1 MNNDLNIDVKTLNPF
16 RRFIYTIGALPSS
29 YLMSMTYEE
38 QLIWL
43 CNYLSETVI
52 PALNNNGLAVEELQA
67 KYIELKSY
75 VDNYFEDLDIQ
86 EEINNKLDEMALDGT
101 LENLIGQY
109 IQLATTYVYNSVEEM
124 KEATN
129 LVNGSFARTSGFY
142 DYDDGGGAYYKVREV
157 LNTDIIDEMFI
168 IALDDNTLVAEL
180 LPQKELNVLSIG
192 CKNDGSED
200 CSANL
205 IAALDKVKVLY
216 FPRGTYIVD
225 DTLELSNGFTIKG
238 ENMGTTMII
247 TNADKPLIDITSK
260 YFCKIED
267 IHLRGD
273 NDWDNQ
279 ATPYN
284 TKTNQNLI
292 NVIGSNDCY
301 FKNIY
306 IDHAQANGV
315 FIDESLSQT
324 AIQINFEN
332 VYIKNNSKNGMYI
345 GSVHGCKVDK
355 GNCEYNGEYNM
366 LIEKIPTD
374 VSINSLNFNFN
385 NKTTKAPLK
394 IDCVNNSSNICIND
408 LHIEDMSQ
416 ETPGSHDVTDCL
428 NIGAGMLEIGNL
440 YVRYNASHYTNCM
453 KIETNSH
460 VSVHDCIFRQVNN
473 PIIMPSSSG
482 CMLRNIRTFDTT
494 GTRISGRGA
503 NYEDNQVI
511 KNTST
516 IIGSDGN
523 VSQYVIGGIHLP
535 RTYNFIY
542 SAELFIPMG
551 TAPSTGNIYLVVY
564 NSSYTQLAYETIA
577 LSTFTNKKLDI
588 SSILSTLTD
597 VKAIKI
603 IMPQAVAAANV
614 NVGITVDTV

>member
-1 MNNDLNIDVKTLNPF
+1 MIFRNWIMQNFPFLEDDFDALTDYELFCKMVEYMKKSLDKLREYKGTLDEF
-16 RRFIYTIGALPSS
+16 R
-29 YLMSMTYEE
+29 
-38 QLIWL
+38 
-43 CNYLSETVI
+43 
-52 PALNNNGLAVEELQA
+52 EELD
-67 KYIELKSY
+67 SY
-75 VDNYFEDLDIQ
+75 KNYFDNLDVQ

-101 LENLIGQY
+101 LENIISEY
-109 IQLATTYVYNSVEEM
+109 IQLQTTYTYNNVSSM

-142 DYDDGGGAYYKVREV
+142 SYNDNGGALYKIRTVTNEDV
-157 LNTDIIDEMFI
+157 VDEMFI
-168 IALDDNTLVAEL
+168 IALADNTLVAEL

-200 CSANL
+200 CSSRL
-205 IAALDKVKVLY
+205 IAALNKVKTLY

-225 DTLELSNGFTIKG
+225 DTLELSNGVILKG
-238 ENMGTTMII
+238 ENMGTTMIV
-247 TNADKPLIDITSK
+247 TNVDKPLIDITSK

-292 NVIGSNDCY
+292 KVIGSNDCY

-306 IDHAQANGV
+306 LDEAQANGV
-315 FIDESLSQT
+315 FIDESLTQT
-324 AIQINFEN
+324 SIQINFDN
-332 VYIKNNSKNGMYI
+332 IYIKNNSKNGMYI
-345 GSVHGCKVDK
+345 GSVHGCKVNN

-366 LIEKIPTD
+366 LIEKLPSD
-374 VSINSLNFNFN
+374 VSINNLNFNFN
-385 NKTTKAPLK
+385 NKTKKAPLK
-394 IDCVNNSSNICIND
+394 IDCVNSISNICIND

-473 PIIMPSSSG
+473 PIVMPSNTG
-482 CMLRNIRTFDTT
+482 CMIRNIRTFDTT

-516 IIGSDGN
+516 VIGSDGN

-535 RTYNFIY
+535 RVYNFIY
-542 SAELFIPMG
+542 SAQLFFPMG
-551 TAPSTGNIYLVVY
+551 TAPSTGNIYLTVY
-564 NSSYTQLAYETIA
+564 NSSYTQLTYETIA
-577 LSTFTNKKLDI
+577 LSSFSDKKLDI
-588 SSILSTLTD
+588 TSILTALSD

-603 IMPQAVAAANV
+603 TMPQAVAAANV
-614 NVGITVDTV
+614 SIGITVDTV